1 MPQLA
6 GAGREGG
13 QVNDVVAEVAEDLLD
28 GESVDQSFDRY
39 ARMVR
44 RTLDVP
50 VALVSIVEDSRQV
63 FPGAVGLP
71 EPFQTSRQTPL
82 SHSFCQYVVKDNEPL
97 VLPDARENAR
107 LCDNLAIE
115 DLNVVAYAG
124 WPLTDHAGQVIGSLC
139 AIDSRRRVW
148 TADELE
154 ALADLAAAC
163 SSEIAQRELRRIG
176 EEREELARHAAR
188 RSEVL
193 LTLSE
198 GLSVTRTLP
207 EIAAAVERVALD
219 GLGCTWAGMWLRGI
233 EPTDVVA
240 PSLPDASVTETL
252 TFVSHPETRLPDAG
266 VPRELSLDRSGPLG
280 EALASRTPL
289 FHTEP
294 PLAGDARGVVLTS
307 DRSAQAQAFLPLVVS
322 GRVYGALALL
332 WGGPEEFLEEDRIT
346 MAALTSYVAQA
357 VHGALLFQER
367 MHASVTLERA
377 MLTTNLPQ
385 PMGLELA
392 ARYRPAAARD
402 QVGGDWYDAVL
413 LSSGATSVMVG
424 DVVGHDMAAAAMMG
438 QLRNM
443 LRAFAWALDEPPS
456 RHVLRLDRAMHELD
470 IDTYATLIFA
480 QITMSDTGVPVMR
493 WTNAGHPPPLLVQ
506 PEGVTDL
513 LPDDGSFDCM
523 LGVLPDGERRD
534 HETTVTPGSTLLFY
548 TDGLVERRDADIET
562 GMTRLRRSIAK
573 HRELPVEK
581 LLDAVLDDLVEEHP
595 EDDAALL
602 AVRVLA

>member
-1 MPQLA
+1 
-6 GAGREGG
+6 
-13 QVNDVVAEVAEDLLD
+13 VSDVVADVVGDLVH

-50 VALVSIVEDSRQV
+50 VALVSIVEETRQV
-63 FPGAVGLP
+63 FLGAIGLP
-71 EPFQTSRQTPL
+71 EPFQTTRETPL
-82 SHSFCQYVVKDNEPL
+82 SHSFCQYVVKDNQPL
-97 VLPDARENAR
+97 ILPDARDDAR

-139 AIDSRRRVW
+139 AIDSRPHEW
-148 TADELE
+148 TAEEIE

-176 EEREELARHAAR
+176 EEREEAARHAAR

-219 GLGCTWAGMWLRGI
+219 GLGCTWAGLWLHGI
-233 EPTDVVA
+233 DPTDVVA
-240 PSLPDASVTETL
+240 PRPSDDASVGETL
-252 TFVSHPETRLPDAG
+252 AFVSHAGTRLPDDG
-266 VPRELSLDRSGPLG
+266 VPRELELNRSGPLG
-280 EALASRTPL
+280 EAVEFGAPL
-289 FHTEP
+289 FLTEP
-294 PLAGDARGVVLTS
+294 ALAGDGRRPLVTS
-307 DRSAQAQAFLPLVVS
+307 DGIAPAQAFLPLVVS
-322 GRVYGALALL
+322 GRAYGALALL
-332 WGGPEEFLEEDRIT
+332 WGEPQEFLEEDRIT
-346 MAALTSYVAQA
+346 IAALTSYVAQA

-367 MHASVTLERA
+367 MHASLTLERA

-385 PMGLELA
+385 PVGLELA
-392 ARYRPAAARD
+392 ARYRPAAERD
-402 QVGGDWYDAVL
+402 QVGGDWYDAVV

-443 LRAFAWALDEPPS
+443 LRAFTWALDEPPS
-456 RHVLRLDRAMHELD
+456 RHVLRLDRAMHELG
-470 IDTYATLIFA
+470 IDTYATLVLA
-480 QITMSDTGVPVMR
+480 QITVSNTGMPVVR

-506 PEGVTDL
+506 PDGVTDL
-513 LPDDGSFDCM
+513 LTEGGSFDCM

-534 HETTVTPGSTLLFY
+534 HVLTVAAGSTLLFY

-562 GMTRLRRSIAK
+562 GIDRLRRSATK
-573 HRELPVEK
+573 HRELPVER